1 MSENKAELKE
11 QLKIQ
16 KDHSRRNNVRVD
28 GIEEDDN
35 QTLEDTENK
44 LSSFLYDKL
53 KITEE
58 YIYIEREPTVLEEGK
73 VLMLI
78 VIALLEQLFLS

>member
-16 KDHSRRNNVRVD
+16 KDHSRRNNIRVD

-44 LSSFLYDKL
+44 LKSFLYDKL

-58 YIYIEREPTVLEEGK
+58 YIYIEREPRAIVPKLVPKFDYEEK
-73 VLMLI
+73 EELM
-78 VIALLEQLFLS
+78 AL

>member
-16 KDHSRRNNVRVD
+16 KDHSRRNNIRVD

-44 LSSFLYDKL
+44 LKSFLYDKL

-58 YIYIEREPTVLEEGK
+58 YIYIERES
-73 VLMLI
+73 
-78 VIALLEQLFLS
+78 LLC